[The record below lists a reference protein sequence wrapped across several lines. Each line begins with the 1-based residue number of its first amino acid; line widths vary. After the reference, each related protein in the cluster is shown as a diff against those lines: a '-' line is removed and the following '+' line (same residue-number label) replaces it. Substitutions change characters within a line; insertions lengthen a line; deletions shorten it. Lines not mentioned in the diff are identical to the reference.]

1 MKLEE
6 YRRQLMQDPE
16 VAAVQEQLQPK
27 LDLARQVLDLR
38 LKRGWTQQELAER
51 AGTKQANISR
61 LENARLNP
69 SVDTLQKI
77 ARAFG
82 VELAVILIPT
92 PSERPAYRVIAPA
105 LEPLLGQVA
114 EDSAHYEAENGQNTS
129 RDL

>member
-1 MKLEE
+1 MKLED
-6 YRRQLMQDPE
+6 YHRQLMQDPE
-16 VAAVQEQLQPK
+16 VAAAQARLQPK

-77 ARAFG
+77 ANAFG
-82 VELAVILIPT
+82 VELAVMLVPIAG
-92 PSERPAYRVIAPA
+92 ERPAYRAVAPT
-105 LEPLLGQVA
+105 LEPILGQVA
-114 EDSAHYEAENGQNTS
+114 EDGARYEVDNGPNAG
-129 RDL
+129 RNL

>member
-16 VAAVQEQLQPK
+16 VAAAQARLQPK

-69 SVDTLQKI
+69 SVDMLQKI
-77 ARAFG
+77 ANAFG
-82 VELAVILIPT
+82 VELAVMLIPT
-92 PSERPAYRVIAPA
+92 AGERPVYKAVAPA
-105 LEPLLGQVA
+105 LEPLFGQVA
-114 EDSAHYEAENGQNTS
+114 EDSAHYEVDNGPST
-129 RDL
+129 RRHL